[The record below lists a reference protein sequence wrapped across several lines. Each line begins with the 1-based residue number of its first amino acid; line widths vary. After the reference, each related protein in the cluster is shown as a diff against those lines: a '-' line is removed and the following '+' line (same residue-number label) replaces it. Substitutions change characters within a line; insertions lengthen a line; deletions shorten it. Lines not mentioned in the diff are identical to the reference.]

1 MPDINTT
8 ITTSDVQTP
17 ESQHLAFEVIRDAIV
32 GQFLDNAPNG
42 VTLEVIETKGGAGWP
57 SGWTVKADISKAIA
71 DLAKRHEALN
81 DIGAGIYENA
91 AYGVQREVVRGYG
104 NLVTVAQVLLNTSRA
119 GYRGERSDL
128 NVTLPSLSVSED
140 DRNDTRVGTA
150 QRGFKDQVI
159 KVATIRK
166 AAAQSGLTLLEGI
179 ERAAENL
186 ARLEKNANETV
197 ANRAAQAEVTKTVND
212 LRQVLPSVETK
223 TRKDASYTE
232 VSFPLL
238 SHAEALAVL
247 KAVAALNLPAAR

>member
-8 ITTSDVQTP
+8 ITSSDVQTT

-32 GQFLDNAPNG
+32 GQFLDNAPHG
-42 VTLEVIETKGGAGWP
+42 VTLEVVEVKGGAGWP
-57 SGWTVKADISKAIA
+57 CGWTVKADISKAIA

-81 DIGAGIYENA
+81 AIGAGIYENA

-104 NLVTVAQVLLNTSRA
+104 NLVTVAQVLLHTTRTGS
-119 GYRGERSDL
+119 RGERHDL
-128 NVTLPSLSVSED
+128 NVTLPSLDVRED

-179 ERAAENL
+179 ERAAEEV

-197 ANRAAQAEVTKTVND
+197 ENRAAQAKVAKTVAD
-212 LRQVLPSVETK
+212 LKHVLPSVETK
-223 TRKDASYTE
+223 SRKDSVYTS
-232 VSFPLL
+232 VSFSDL

-247 KAVAALNLPAAR
+247 EAVAALNLPAAR